1 MPRFSNWRE
10 DLVANESSNSMVLE
24 VITDTKM
31 TDTKDAKKVKEKKI
45 NNAKL
50 IKINPTFKEAIE
62 DIGGELLEVKEIDN
76 KKEEDKEDEKEDSS
90 TKQLKNKE
98 KRVAMMKRQ
107 ILMRKMM
114 AVKQG
119 AGADIVA
126 SYEPDIEGVIEYLY
140 EEGINEEGFD
150 QLIEEIGLEAFV
162 DFVEGGAVELNEER
176 AARKASVRAKK
187 YDVVKKEVDKAD
199 AARKKAKKGEY
210 APSYAKKE
218 TDVTVYDDKPAAKK
232 KAPAKKTVA
241 KKAAPKP
248 VAVKKTTT
256 KKTTTKKVVKA
267 VAKVKKTQPVKKP
280 TKQGLGDKIRGAYK
294 AGVKRHRKATQGAR
308 VFGKGFA
315 AGAKKAVKFA
325 KDVKKVVSE
334 EELIEGI
341 KGEDNETRKAAALE
355 RKSGVKTRLSP
366 SKGKNNAAKMARDI
380 KFYAKM
386 LNKEGYEEKKTS
398 EVLAAFKRDPKVR
411 KRFEKSAKKEDGPGS
426 VKNRAA
432 DSMLQTA
439 KDTAKRKGDTSKSDD
454 RYAYEQ
460 VKEGVGDA
468 VKKGLKRHKDA
479 VEKKKI
485 KNRKAVPYAALAAE
499 HQPEGEVLDERLGGK
514 GYKSYT
520 SLTGKKISGDWEDS
534 DRGAGNKAK
543 KRAGGKVGKKSPT
556 YLAHVHNKEE
566 VQVDEAKVDQGRSDY
581 GKASIR
587 NYRRKGPGHGEPAM
601 FDPENK
607 RGKLIDKRR
616 EEHKA
621 RRGVKGAKVPAYKV
635 EELEIDEGKKKG
647 LWDNIYAKRKR
658 GEKPAKPGDKDYP
671 ETLNVESLKQARKN
685 VGADKCWDGYKAKGT
700 KKKGGKVVPNCV
712 KETTSDWRSEVE
724 EGAAWTKKSGKSPSG
739 GLNEKGRKS
748 YERENPGS
756 DLKAPQP
763 EGGSRKKSFCARMGG
778 MKKKLTSSKTANDP
792 DSRINKSL
800 RKWKCNEEGYDRMR
814 DDRLVKYGIGHDG
827 SDRKGPSPRPT
838 GKRPKGDTNYQKE
851 MKKKYGGKLPSA
863 IQVVKDKYKG
873 QIYDGKKKG

>member
-1 MPRFSNWRE
+1 MLTFRE
-10 DLVANESSNSMVLE
+10 LS
-24 VITDTKM
+24 
-31 TDTKDAKKVKEKKI
+31 EKKS
-45 NNAKL
+45 KV
-50 IKINPTFKEAIE
+50 KINPKQADLTEK
-62 DIGGELLEVKEIDN
+62 
-76 KKEEDKEDEKEDSS
+76 DK
-90 TKQLKNKE
+90 KNKE
-98 KRVAMMKRQ
+98 VSCESVDLTEEWINAS
-107 ILMRKMM
+107 IE
-114 AVKQG
+114 VS
-119 AGADIVA
+119 ADYFFA
-126 SYEPDIEGVIEYLY
+126 
-140 EEGINEEGFD
+140 EGINEDGLD
-150 QLIEEIGLEAFV
+150 QIIDEVGLEDFV
-162 DFVEGGAVELNEER
+162 DFVIDPIEELNEER
-176 AARKASVRAKK
+176 SARKASVK
-187 YDVVKKEVDKAD
+187 
-199 AARKKAKKGEY
+199 
-210 APSYAKKE
+210 APSYEKVKAAVDK
-218 TDVTVYDDKPAAKK
+218 TDAAKK
-232 KAPAKKTVA
+232 KAGKGEYSKSYAKRSGETEDSTDYKEKAPAKKKAKPVA
-241 KKAAPKP
+241 KATVRKPKAAPKKKAAT
-248 VAVKKTTT
+248 VKKVEKAVKT
-256 KKTTTKKVVKA
+256 A
-267 VAKVKKTQPVKKP
+267 KKTQPKKP
-280 TKQGLGDKIRGAYK
+280 TSKKGLLGKVGDAVKKGVERHNK
-294 AGVKRHRKATQGAR
+294 ARAAGREPEKRVKEFA
-308 VFGKGFA
+308 KGF
-315 AGAKKAVKFA
+315 KKGVTGTVKFA
-325 KDVKKVVSE
+325 KKLKKAVSE
-334 EELIEGI
+334 GNQRDPEGS
-341 KGEDNETRKAAALE
+341 KKDRTHSKQPD
-355 RKSGVKTRLSP
+355 P
-366 SKGKNNAAKMARDI
+366 SKDGFTGIGNMSIKDIMKMNSKIKAK
-380 KFYAKM
+380 
-386 LNKEGYEEKKTS
+386 S
-398 EVLAAFKRDPKVR
+398 
-411 KRFEKSAKKEDGPGS
+411 KKES
-426 VKNRAA
+426 VEPE
-432 DSMLQTA
+432 DEM
-439 KDTAKRKGDTSKSDD
+439 
-454 RYAYEQ
+454 
-460 VKEGVGDA
+460 VEGVGDA
-468 VKKGLKRHKDA
+468 VKKGVKRHKDA

-647 LWDNIYAKRKR
+647 LWDNIHAKRKR